1 MRADQAR
8 WILTL
13 TIPTVLD
20 AKPREITVKAA

>member
-1 MRADQAR
+1 MRADRAR

-13 TIPTVLD
+13 TIPKAHG